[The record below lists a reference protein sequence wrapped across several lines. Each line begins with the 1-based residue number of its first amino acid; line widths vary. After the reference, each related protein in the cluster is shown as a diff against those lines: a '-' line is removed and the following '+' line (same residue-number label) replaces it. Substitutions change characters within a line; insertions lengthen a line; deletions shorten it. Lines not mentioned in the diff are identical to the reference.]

1 MSSSDDE
8 TYAIIGCAMRV
19 HNALGPGLREKPYEN
34 ALVIDLRMN
43 GFDPDAQRGYPI
55 RYLDFVVGDCVP
67 DITVNGRIL
76 VEVKS
81 VEGLG
86 DGELSQMLNYL
97 RISELKIGLIINFRN
112 SKIEWRRVVGGNAE
126 AEK

>member
-1 MSSSDDE
+1 MLSE
-8 TYAIIGCAMRV
+8 ATRFAILI
-19 HNALGPGLREKPYEN
+19 LSW
-34 ALVIDLRMN
+34 
-43 GFDPDAQRGYPI
+43 
-55 RYLDFVVGDCVP
+55 GDCVP

-126 AEK
+126 DEK